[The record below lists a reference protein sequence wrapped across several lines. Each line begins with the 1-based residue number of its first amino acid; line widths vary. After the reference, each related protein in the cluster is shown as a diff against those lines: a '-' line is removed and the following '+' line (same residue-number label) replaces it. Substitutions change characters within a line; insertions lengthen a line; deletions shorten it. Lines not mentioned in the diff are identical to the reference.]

1 MATRTTVRRWRRN
14 PSLLAG
20 AVILGLLLV
29 VALVAPL
36 VLSGSAETLTDNARL
51 GPGAEHLLGTDA
63 FGRDV
68 LARALVATRLTLLM
82 AAAATAASFVV
93 GVAIGALVH
102 LAPGWLR
109 ETCLRLIDSAVAFPS
124 LVLALVIAAVLGP
137 GTGSA
142 IVAIAVAGVP
152 GFARLTANLAATVA
166 DKDYVL
172 TARLLGVPGPRI
184 LGRHVLPNISGPLLV
199 LLSSS
204 FTLSLLDISSLSFVG
219 LGVQSPQYDWGRL
232 LNEALPSIFAQP
244 SVVLAPSI
252 MLIVT
257 GVGAMLLGDG
267 VASLVDPRTRGT
279 APAVTGAVDAAG
291 SAGPAEES
299 RALQAPDGAGAT
311 AGAEPDGLLTVDGLT
326 VRAGDRTLVDDV
338 SFTIGAG
345 QIVGLVGESGSG
357 KSTIAMAVAGLL
369 PEGVRAHASRL
380 ALGDLDLLGTPPE
393 RRLAT
398 EIGIVYQDPIGTFNP
413 ALRLGTQLTEV
424 ARAHLGTPRRQATRD
439 MVRALADIHV
449 TEPERRLRQHPHE
462 LSGGMLQ
469 RASIAS
475 AMTTNPRL
483 LIADEPTTALDV
495 TVQAEV
501 LRQFRRINRE
511 HGTAMLFISH
521 DIGVVG
527 VLCDTVLVLHGGRV
541 VDRTTG
547 RDLRQGTVTH
557 PYTRALLAATPAA
570 VEAGGTLSAVRW
582 TADARSVDA
591 PAADAPGVDAPSADA
606 PGVDAPAAG
615 VLSADVP
622 SADVPLA
629 DVPSADVLSADAPV
643 ADVLTADLLGA
654 DASSAPTNRK
664 PLTGTPPKRK
674 PHDGT
679 PPNGAP
685 AADPSDTAAGRPP
698 AAEGSR

>member
-1 MATRTTVRRWRRN
+1 MATDVPVRRWRRN
-14 PSLLAG
+14 PSLLSG

-29 VALVAPL
+29 VALVAPPL
-36 VLSGSAETLTDNARL
+36 LSGSAETLTDDARL

-82 AAAATAASFVV
+82 AAAATAASFVA

-137 GTGSA
+137 GTVSA

-172 TARLLGVPGPRI
+172 TARLLGVPRLRI

-252 MLIVT
+252 MLIIT

-267 VASLVDPRTRGT
+267 VASLVDPRTRGASP
-279 APAVTGAVDAAG
+279 APAKTADAAG
-291 SAGPAEES
+291 PAAPAQ
-299 RALQAPDGAGAT
+299 ALQASAGAGT
-311 AGAEPDGLLTVDGLT
+311 AAGREPDGLLTVAGLT

-369 PEGVRAHASRL
+369 PEGVRANASRL

-424 ARAHLGTPRRQATRD
+424 ARVHLGTPRRQAAQD

-449 TEPERRLRQHPHE
+449 TEPDRRLRQHPHE

-475 AMTTNPRL
+475 AMTANPRL

-547 RDLRQGTVTH
+547 ADLRRGTVTH

-582 TADARSVDA
+582 TADAPPSAQPSGASSDDLSDK
-591 PAADAPGVDAPSADA
+591 AAD
-606 PGVDAPAAG
+606 
-615 VLSADVP
+615 
-622 SADVPLA
+622 
-629 DVPSADVLSADAPV
+629 
-643 ADVLTADLLGA
+643 
-654 DASSAPTNRK
+654 
-664 PLTGTPPKRK
+664 
-674 PHDGT
+674 
-679 PPNGAP
+679 
-685 AADPSDTAAGRPP
+685 RPP

>member
-1 MATRTTVRRWRRN
+1 MATDTTARRWRRN
-14 PSLLAG
+14 PSLLSG
-20 AVILGLLLV
+20 AVILGLLLL
-29 VALVAPL
+29 VALVAPPL
-36 VLSGSAETLTDNARL
+36 LSGSAETLTGDTRL
-51 GPGAEHLLGTDA
+51 GPGAQHLLGTDA

-82 AAAATAASFVV
+82 AAAATAASFVL

-137 GTGSA
+137 GMGSA

-172 TARLLGVPGPRI
+172 TARLLGVPGLRI

-219 LGVQSPQYDWGRL
+219 LGVQNPQYDWGRL

-244 SVVLAPSI
+244 SLVLAPSI

-279 APAVTGAVDAAG
+279 APAPARTADPAGPGAPAQDGAV
-291 SAGPAEES
+291 
-299 RALQAPDGAGAT
+299 QAPQAPGGVVAVAGT
-311 AGAEPDGLLTVDGLT
+311 EPDGLLTVAGLT
-326 VRAGDRTLVDDV
+326 VRAGERTLVDDV

-369 PEGVRAHASRL
+369 PEGVQANASRL
-380 ALGDLDLLGTPPE
+380 ALGDLDLLATPPE

-398 EIGIVYQDPIGTFNP
+398 DIGIVYQDPIGTFNP

-424 ARAHLGTPRRQATRD
+424 ARVHLGTPRRQAAQD

-449 TEPERRLRQHPHE
+449 TEPDRRLRQHPHE

-501 LRQFRRINRE
+501 LRQFRRINRQ

-547 RDLRQGTVTH
+547 GDLRRGTVTH

-570 VEAGGTLSAVRW
+570 VEAGETLSAVRW
-582 TADARSVDA
+582 TADAHTA
-591 PAADAPGVDAPSADA
+591 QPG
-606 PGVDAPAAG
+606 
-615 VLSADVP
+615 
-622 SADVPLA
+622 
-629 DVPSADVLSADAPV
+629 
-643 ADVLTADLLGA
+643 
-654 DASSAPTNRK
+654 
-664 PLTGTPPKRK
+664 GTPS
-674 PHDGT
+674 D
-679 PPNGAP
+679 
-685 AADPSDTAAGRPP
+685 DLSDTPADRSP
-698 AAEGSR
+698 AAEGSH

>member
-1 MATRTTVRRWRRN
+1 MATEATMRRWLRN
-14 PSLLAG
+14 PSLLSG
-20 AVILGLLLV
+20 AMILGLLLV
-29 VALVAPL
+29 VALVAPPL
-36 VLSGSAETLTDNARL
+36 LRGSAETLTGNARL
-51 GPGAEHLLGTDA
+51 GPGAGHLLGTDA

-137 GTGSA
+137 GTVSA

-172 TARLLGVPGPRI
+172 TARLLGVPGLRI

-219 LGVQSPQYDWGRL
+219 LGVQNPQYDWGRL

-279 APAVTGAVDAAG
+279 APAPAKTADAAG
-291 SAGPAEES
+291 PA
-299 RALQAPDGAGAT
+299 APAQDDAAQAPSAPNGAGAA
-311 AGAEPDGLLTVDGLT
+311 AGTQQDGLLTVAGLT
-326 VRAGDRTLVDDV
+326 VQAGDRTLVDDV

-369 PEGVRAHASRL
+369 PEGVRANASRL
-380 ALGDLDLLGTPPE
+380 ALGDLDLLGTPPQ

-424 ARAHLGTPRRQATRD
+424 ARVHLGKPRRQAARD

-449 TEPERRLRQHPHE
+449 TEPDRRLRQHPHE

-475 AMTTNPRL
+475 AMTTKPRL

-547 RDLRQGTVTH
+547 GDLRRGTVTH

-582 TADARSVDA
+582 
-591 PAADAPGVDAPSADA
+591 SADA
-606 PGVDAPAAG
+606 HATQTSGSPSDD
-615 VLSADVP
+615 LSD
-622 SADVPLA
+622 
-629 DVPSADVLSADAPV
+629 
-643 ADVLTADLLGA
+643 
-654 DASSAPTNRK
+654 K
-664 PLTGTPPKRK
+664 
-674 PHDGT
+674 
-679 PPNGAP
+679 
-685 AADPSDTAAGRPP
+685 AADRPP

>member
-1 MATRTTVRRWRRN
+1 MATDTTVRRWRGN

-20 AVILGLLLV
+20 AVILGLLVV
-29 VALVAPL
+29 VALVAPPL
-36 VLSGSAETLTDNARL
+36 LSGSAETLTDDARL

-82 AAAATAASFVV
+82 AAAATAVSFVV

-102 LAPGWLR
+102 LAPRWLR

-184 LGRHVLPNISGPLLV
+184 LTRHVLPNISGPLLV

-279 APAVTGAVDAAG
+279 APAPTGAADTAA
-291 SAGPAEES
+291 PATPAKES
-299 RALQAPDGAGAT
+299 RALRAPGGAGAT
-311 AGAEPDGLLTVDGLT
+311 AGTEPDGLLTVDGLT

-345 QIVGLVGESGSG
+345 RIVGLVGESGSG

-369 PEGVRAHASRL
+369 PEGVRANATRL
-380 ALGDLDLLGTPPE
+380 ALGDLDLLGTPPG

-413 ALRLGTQLTEV
+413 ALRLGAQLTEV
-424 ARAHLGTPRRQATRD
+424 ARTHLGTSRRQARRD
-439 MVRALADIHV
+439 MARALADIHV

-547 RDLRQGTVTH
+547 RDLRRGTVTH

-570 VEAGGTLSAVRW
+570 VEAGAPLSAVRW
-582 TADARSVDA
+582 TAD
-591 PAADAPGVDAPSADA
+591 
-606 PGVDAPAAG
+606 
-615 VLSADVP
+615 
-622 SADVPLA
+622 
-629 DVPSADVLSADAPV
+629 
-643 ADVLTADLLGA
+643 TATA
-654 DASSAPTNRK
+654 QP
-664 PLTGTPPKRK
+664 
-674 PHDGT
+674 DGT
-679 PPNGAP
+679 PLDGTTPDGKPVDGTQPDKAP
-685 AADPSDTAAGRPP
+685 LDGTPLDGTPAHGTPLAGTTAHGTPSDDLSDTAADRPP

>member
-1 MATRTTVRRWRRN
+1 MATDTTVRRWRRN
-14 PSLLAG
+14 PSLLSG

-36 VLSGSAETLTDNARL
+36 LLSGSAETLTDDARL

-82 AAAATAASFVV
+82 AAAATAASFAV
-93 GVAIGALVH
+93 GVALGALVH
-102 LAPGWLR
+102 VAPGWLR

-172 TARLLGVPGPRI
+172 TARLLGVPGLRI

-219 LGVQSPQYDWGRL
+219 LGVQNPQYDWGRL

-244 SVVLAPSI
+244 SLVLAPSI

-279 APAVTGAVDAAG
+279 APASTGTADAGDTA
-291 SAGPAEES
+291 ATAAPA
-299 RALQAPDGAGAT
+299 RALQTSGGTGAGAG
-311 AGAEPDGLLTVDGLT
+311 AGAGAGTEPDSLLTVAGLT

-345 QIVGLVGESGSG
+345 RIVGLVGESGSG

-369 PEGVRAHASRL
+369 PEGVRANAARL
-380 ALGDLDLLGTPPE
+380 SLDDLDLMGTPPE

-424 ARAHLGTPRRQATRD
+424 ARVHQGTPRRQAARD

-547 RDLRQGTVTH
+547 ADLRRGTVTH

-570 VEAGGTLSAVRW
+570 AEAGGTLSAVRW
-582 TADARSVDA
+582 
-591 PAADAPGVDAPSADA
+591 AADAQ
-606 PGVDAPAAG
+606 AAQ
-615 VLSADVP
+615 P
-622 SADVPLA
+622 
-629 DVPSADVLSADAPV
+629 
-643 ADVLTADLLGA
+643 
-654 DASSAPTNRK
+654 NK
-664 PLTGTPPKRK
+664 TPPDDLFDK
-674 PHDGT
+674 
-679 PPNGAP
+679 
-685 AADPSDTAAGRPP
+685 AADRPP

>member
-1 MATRTTVRRWRRN
+1 MATDTTVRRWRRN
-14 PSLLAG
+14 PSLVAG
-20 AVILGLLLV
+20 AVILGLLVL

-36 VLSGSAETLTDNARL
+36 LLRGPAETLTGDTRL
-51 GPGAEHLLGTDA
+51 GPGAGHLLGTDA

-82 AAAATAASFVV
+82 AAAATAVSFVV

-109 ETCLRLIDSAVAFPS
+109 ETSLRLIDSAVAFPS
-124 LVLALVIAAVLGP
+124 LVLALVVAAVLGP
-137 GTGSA
+137 GTVSA

-172 TARLLGVPGPRI
+172 TARLLGVPGLRI

-219 LGVQSPQYDWGRL
+219 LGVQNPQYDWGRL

-244 SVVLAPSI
+244 SLVLAPSI

-267 VASLVDPRTRGT
+267 VASLVDPRTRGA
-279 APAVTGAVDAAG
+279 APAPAQDGVARPSASLPGGTGAAV
-291 SAGPAEES
+291 GP
-299 RALQAPDGAGAT
+299 D
-311 AGAEPDGLLTVDGLT
+311 PDGLLTVAGLT
-326 VRAGDRTLVDDV
+326 VRAGERTLVDDV
-338 SFTIGAG
+338 SFTIAAG

-369 PEGVRAHASRL
+369 PEGVRASASHL
-380 ALGDLDLLGTPPE
+380 TLDDLDLLAAPPE

-424 ARAHLGTPRRQATRD
+424 ARVHLGTPRRRAAQD
-439 MVRALADIHV
+439 MVRALADIRV
-449 TEPERRLRQHPHE
+449 TEPDRRLRQHPHE

-475 AMTTNPRL
+475 ATTTNPRL

-547 RDLRQGTVTH
+547 ADLRRGTVTH

-582 TADARSVDA
+582 TADAH
-591 PAADAPGVDAPSADA
+591 AAQPDG
-606 PGVDAPAAG
+606 
-615 VLSADVP
+615 
-622 SADVPLA
+622 
-629 DVPSADVLSADAPV
+629 
-643 ADVLTADLLGA
+643 
-654 DASSAPTNRK
+654 APTED
-664 PLTGTPPKRK
+664 LT
-674 PHDGT
+674 
-679 PPNGAP
+679 
-685 AADPSDTAAGRPP
+685 DTAADRSP
-698 AAEGSR
+698 AAEGSH

>member
-1 MATRTTVRRWRRN
+1 MATEATVRRWHRN
-14 PSLLAG
+14 PSLLSG

-29 VALVAPL
+29 VALIAPPL
-36 VLSGSAETLTDNARL
+36 LSGSAETLTDNARL
-51 GPGAEHLLGTDA
+51 GPGAGHLLGTDA

-137 GTGSA
+137 GTVSA

-172 TARLLGVPGPRI
+172 TARLLGVPGLRI

-219 LGVQSPQYDWGRL
+219 LGVQNPQYDWGRL

-279 APAVTGAVDAAG
+279 APAPAGTADAAG
-291 SAGPAEES
+291 PADPAQKPRTLHASGDAGTEQDS
-299 RALQAPDGAGAT
+299 
-311 AGAEPDGLLTVDGLT
+311 LLTVAGLT

-369 PEGVRAHASRL
+369 PEGVRANASRL

-424 ARAHLGTPRRQATRD
+424 ARVHQGTPRRRAAQD

-449 TEPERRLRQHPHE
+449 TEPDRRLRQHPHE

-547 RDLRQGTVTH
+547 GDLRRGTVTH

-582 TADARSVDA
+582 TADAQ
-591 PAADAPGVDAPSADA
+591 AAQP
-606 PGVDAPAAG
+606 
-615 VLSADVP
+615 
-622 SADVPLA
+622 
-629 DVPSADVLSADAPV
+629 
-643 ADVLTADLLGA
+643 
-654 DASSAPTNRK
+654 N
-664 PLTGTPPKRK
+664 GTPPDDLSDK
-674 PHDGT
+674 
-679 PPNGAP
+679 
-685 AADPSDTAAGRPP
+685 AADRPP

>member
-1 MATRTTVRRWRRN
+1 MATDTTARRWRRN
-14 PSLLAG
+14 PSLLSG
-20 AVILGLLLV
+20 AVILGLLLL
-29 VALVAPL
+29 VALMAPPL
-36 VLSGSAETLTDNARL
+36 LSGSAETLTGDTRL
-51 GPGAEHLLGTDA
+51 GPGAEHFLGTDA

-137 GTGSA
+137 GMGSA

-172 TARLLGVPGPRI
+172 TARLLGVPGLRI

-219 LGVQSPQYDWGRL
+219 LGVQNPQYDWGRL

-244 SVVLAPSI
+244 SLVLAPSI

-279 APAVTGAVDAAG
+279 APAPARTADPTGPAAPAQDGATQAPQTSGGAVAVAG
-291 SAGPAEES
+291 
-299 RALQAPDGAGAT
+299 T
-311 AGAEPDGLLTVDGLT
+311 EPDGLLTVAGLT
-326 VRAGDRTLVDDV
+326 VRAGERTLVDDV

-369 PEGVRAHASRL
+369 PEGVRANASRL
-380 ALGDLDLLGTPPE
+380 ALGDLDLLATPQE
-393 RRLAT
+393 HRLAT

-424 ARAHLGTPRRQATRD
+424 ARVHLGTPRRQAAQD

-449 TEPERRLRQHPHE
+449 TEPDRRLRQHPHE

-547 RDLRQGTVTH
+547 GDLRRGTVTH

-570 VEAGGTLSAVRW
+570 VEAGATLSAVRW
-582 TADARSVDA
+582 TADAHA
-591 PAADAPGVDAPSADA
+591 PQPGGAPSD
-606 PGVDAPAAG
+606 
-615 VLSADVP
+615 
-622 SADVPLA
+622 
-629 DVPSADVLSADAPV
+629 
-643 ADVLTADLLGA
+643 DL
-654 DASSAPTNRK
+654 
-664 PLTGTPPKRK
+664 
-674 PHDGT
+674 
-679 PPNGAP
+679 
-685 AADPSDTAAGRPP
+685 SDTAADRSP
-698 AAEGSR
+698 AAEGSH

>member
-1 MATRTTVRRWRRN
+1 LKEVVVAAEPTVPRRRRN
-14 PSLLAG
+14 PSLASG
-20 AVILGLLLV
+20 AAVLGLLLV
-29 VALVAPL
+29 VAIVAPL
-36 VLSGSAETLTDNARL
+36 LLTNSAETLTGGARL
-51 GPGAEHLLGTDA
+51 GPGAGHLLGTDA

-68 LARALVATRLTLLM
+68 LARALVATRLTLFM
-82 AAAATAASFVV
+82 AAAATAASFAA

-109 ETCLRLIDSAVAFPS
+109 ETSLRIIDSAVAFPS
-124 LVLALVIAAVLGP
+124 LVLALVVAAVLGP
-137 GTGSA
+137 GTWSA
-142 IVAIAVAGVP
+142 VAAIAVAGVP

-166 DKDYVL
+166 NRDYVV
-172 TARLLGVPGPRI
+172 TARLLGVPSLRI

-219 LGVQSPQYDWGRL
+219 LGVQNPQYDWGRL

-252 MLIVT
+252 MLIVA

-267 VASLVDPRTRGT
+267 MASLVDPRTRGT
-279 APAVTGAVDAAG
+279 LPAPSETADAAEPT
-291 SAGPAEES
+291 GPD
-299 RALQAPDGAGAT
+299 Q
-311 AGAEPDGLLTVDGLT
+311 DGLLAVAGLT
-326 VRAGDRTLVDDV
+326 VRAGEQTLVDDV
-338 SFTIGAG
+338 SFTIGTG

-357 KSTIAMAVAGLL
+357 KSTIAMAIAGLL
-369 PEGVRAHASRL
+369 PEGLRARASRL
-380 ALGDLDLLGTPPE
+380 RLGDLDLLETPSA

-398 EIGIVYQDPIGTFNP
+398 EIGIVYQDPTGTFNP

-424 ARAHLGTPRRQATRD
+424 VRVHLRTPRRRAAQD
-439 MVRALADIHV
+439 MGRALADIHI
-449 TEPERRLRQHPHE
+449 TEPDRRLRQHPHE

-495 TVQAEV
+495 TVQADV

-527 VLCDTVLVLHGGRV
+527 VLCDTVLVVHGGRV

-547 RDLRQGTVTH
+547 ADLRRGTATH
-557 PYTRALLAATPAA
+557 PYTRALLASTPAA
-570 VEAGGTLSAVRW
+570 VEAGETLNAVRS
-582 TADARSVDA
+582 TAEAT
-591 PAADAPGVDAPSADA
+591 AAFP
-606 PGVDAPAAG
+606 
-615 VLSADVP
+615 VP
-622 SADVPLA
+622 SAPPGRAPSNVPP
-629 DVPSADVLSADAPV
+629 DIP
-643 ADVLTADLLGA
+643 
-654 DASSAPTNRK
+654 
-664 PLTGTPPKRK
+664 
-674 PHDGT
+674 
-679 PPNGAP
+679 
-685 AADPSDTAAGRPP
+685 AGRPP
-698 AAEGSR
+698 AAEGSC

>member
-1 MATRTTVRRWRRN
+1 MATDTTARRWRRN
-14 PSLLAG
+14 PSLLSG
-20 AVILGLLLV
+20 AVILGLLLL
-29 VALVAPL
+29 VALVAPPL
-36 VLSGSAETLTDNARL
+36 LSGSAETLTGDTRL
-51 GPGAEHLLGTDA
+51 GPGAQHLLGTDA

-82 AAAATAASFVV
+82 AAAATAASFVL

-137 GTGSA
+137 GMSSA

-172 TARLLGVPGPRI
+172 TARLLGVPGLRI

-219 LGVQSPQYDWGRL
+219 LGVQNPQYDWGRL

-244 SVVLAPSI
+244 SLVLAPSI

-279 APAVTGAVDAAG
+279 APAPARTADPAGPGAPAQDGAV
-291 SAGPAEES
+291 
-299 RALQAPDGAGAT
+299 QAPQAPGGAVAV
-311 AGAEPDGLLTVDGLT
+311 AGTEPDGLLTVAGLT
-326 VRAGDRTLVDDV
+326 VRAGERTLVDDV

-369 PEGVRAHASRL
+369 PEGVQANASRL
-380 ALGDLDLLGTPPE
+380 ALGDLDLLATPPE

-398 EIGIVYQDPIGTFNP
+398 DIGIVYQDPIGTFNP

-424 ARAHLGTPRRQATRD
+424 ARVHLGTPRRQAAQD

-449 TEPERRLRQHPHE
+449 TEPDRRLRQHPHE

-547 RDLRQGTVTH
+547 GDLRRGTVTH

-582 TADARSVDA
+582 TAGAHVA
-591 PAADAPGVDAPSADA
+591 QPG
-606 PGVDAPAAG
+606 
-615 VLSADVP
+615 
-622 SADVPLA
+622 
-629 DVPSADVLSADAPV
+629 
-643 ADVLTADLLGA
+643 
-654 DASSAPTNRK
+654 
-664 PLTGTPPKRK
+664 GTPS
-674 PHDGT
+674 D
-679 PPNGAP
+679 
-685 AADPSDTAAGRPP
+685 DLSDTPADRSP
-698 AAEGSR
+698 AAEGSH

>member
-1 MATRTTVRRWRRN
+1 MATDTTARRWRRN
-14 PSLLAG
+14 PSLLSG
-20 AVILGLLLV
+20 AVILGLLLL
-29 VALVAPL
+29 VALVAPPL
-36 VLSGSAETLTDNARL
+36 LSGSAETLTGDTRL
-51 GPGAEHLLGTDA
+51 GPGAQHLLGTDA

-82 AAAATAASFVV
+82 AAAATAASFVL

-137 GTGSA
+137 GMGSA

-172 TARLLGVPGPRI
+172 TARLLGVPGLRI

-219 LGVQSPQYDWGRL
+219 LGVQNPQYDWGRL

-244 SVVLAPSI
+244 SLVLAPSI

-279 APAVTGAVDAAG
+279 APAPARTADPAGPGAPAQDGAV
-291 SAGPAEES
+291 
-299 RALQAPDGAGAT
+299 QAPQAPGGAVAV
-311 AGAEPDGLLTVDGLT
+311 AGTEPDGLLTVAGLT
-326 VRAGDRTLVDDV
+326 VRAGERTLVDDV

-369 PEGVRAHASRL
+369 PEGVQANASRL
-380 ALGDLDLLGTPPE
+380 ALGDLDLLATPPE

-398 EIGIVYQDPIGTFNP
+398 DIGIVYQDPIGTFNP

-424 ARAHLGTPRRQATRD
+424 ARVHLGTPRRQAAQD

-449 TEPERRLRQHPHE
+449 TEPDRRLRQHPHE

-547 RDLRQGTVTH
+547 GDLRRGTVTH

-570 VEAGGTLSAVRW
+570 VEAGETLSAVRW
-582 TADARSVDA
+582 TADAHTEQ
-591 PAADAPGVDAPSADA
+591 PG
-606 PGVDAPAAG
+606 
-615 VLSADVP
+615 
-622 SADVPLA
+622 
-629 DVPSADVLSADAPV
+629 
-643 ADVLTADLLGA
+643 
-654 DASSAPTNRK
+654 
-664 PLTGTPPKRK
+664 GTPS
-674 PHDGT
+674 D
-679 PPNGAP
+679 
-685 AADPSDTAAGRPP
+685 DLSDTPADRSP
-698 AAEGSR
+698 AAEGSH

>member
-1 MATRTTVRRWRRN
+1 VATDTTVRRWRRN

-20 AVILGLLLV
+20 AVILGLLVV
-29 VALVAPL
+29 VALVAPPL
-36 VLSGSAETLTDNARL
+36 LSGSAETLTDDARL

-102 LAPGWLR
+102 LAPRWLR

-142 IVAIAVAGVP
+142 IVAIAVAGIP

-184 LGRHVLPNISGPLLV
+184 LTRHVLPNISGPLLV

-279 APAVTGAVDAAG
+279 APAATGAADAAV
-291 SAGPAEES
+291 PATPARES
-299 RALQAPDGAGAT
+299 RTPQAAGGT
-311 AGAEPDGLLTVDGLT
+311 ESDGLLTVDGLT

-345 QIVGLVGESGSG
+345 RIVGLVGESGSG

-380 ALGDLDLLGTPPE
+380 ALGDLDLLGTPPG

-413 ALRLGTQLTEV
+413 ALRLGAQLTEV
-424 ARAHLGTPRRQATRD
+424 ARTHLGTSRRQARRD
-439 MVRALADIHV
+439 MARALADIHV

-547 RDLRQGTVTH
+547 ADLRRGTVTH

-570 VEAGGTLSAVRW
+570 VEAGATLSAVRW
-582 TADARSVDA
+582 TADTA
-591 PAADAPGVDAPSADA
+591 PAQPDGTPADATPLDGTPADGKPLDGTSADGTPLDGTRPDKA
-606 PGVDAPAAG
+606 PLDAM
-615 VLSADVP
+615 
-622 SADVPLA
+622 PL
-629 DVPSADVLSADAPV
+629 DGIPPH
-643 ADVLTADLLGA
+643 
-654 DASSAPTNRK
+654 
-664 PLTGTPPKRK
+664 GTPP
-674 PHDGT
+674 D
-679 PPNGAP
+679 
-685 AADPSDTAAGRPP
+685 DLSDTAAGRPP

>member
-1 MATRTTVRRWRRN
+1 MATDTTARPWRRN
-14 PSLLAG
+14 PSLLSG

-29 VALVAPL
+29 VALVAPPL
-36 VLSGSAETLTDNARL
+36 LSGSAETLTDNARL
-51 GPGAEHLLGTDA
+51 GPGAGHLLGTDA

-267 VASLVDPRTRGT
+267 VASLLDPRTRGT
-279 APAVTGAVDAAG
+279 APAPAGTADAAG
-291 SAGPAEES
+291 PAGQAGQAEAS
-299 RALQAPDGAGAT
+299 RALRASGGART
-311 AGAEPDGLLTVDGLT
+311 VAEAEQDGLLTVAGLT

-345 QIVGLVGESGSG
+345 RIVGLVGESGSG

-557 PYTRALLAATPAA
+557 PYTRALLAATPTA

-582 TADARSVDA
+582 TADAPSVDA
-591 PAADAPGVDAPSADA
+591 PAV
-606 PGVDAPAAG
+606 
-615 VLSADVP
+615 DVP
-622 SADVPLA
+622 SADVLAVDVPLADVSSADVLAVDAPLA
-629 DVPSADVLSADAPV
+629 DVPSADALAVDALSAD
-643 ADVLTADLLGA
+643 LLAA

-664 PLTGTPPKRK
+664 PPE
-674 PHDGT
+674 
-679 PPNGAP
+679 GAP
-685 AADPSDTAAGRPP
+685 LDGAPPDGAPPDVPSDRAADRPP